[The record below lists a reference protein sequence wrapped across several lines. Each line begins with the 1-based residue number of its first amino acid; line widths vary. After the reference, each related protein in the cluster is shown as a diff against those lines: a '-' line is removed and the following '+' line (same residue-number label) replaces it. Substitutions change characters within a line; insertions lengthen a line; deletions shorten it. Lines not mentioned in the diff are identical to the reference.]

1 MKTYLKKP
9 IFLLLI
15 LLNFNFSGFSQN
27 DRMFEVMKNLE
38 IFSTIFKHL
47 HLHYVEE
54 IQPGELMKVG
64 IDAMLQSLDPY
75 TVFIPEAQIEDLRL
89 FTDGSYE
96 GVGMVILSRKGK
108 TIISEIYEGFPAH
121 QAGLLAGDQILSVN
135 GVDISNRTS
144 SEVSVLLRGQPNTS
158 LTLTIQRIDESSPI
172 EKTMIRSAIR
182 FDNVSYAAM
191 LAENIA
197 YIKLDG
203 FTEGAANEVR
213 EAFLRLRDEGA
224 TSLILDLRGNGG
236 GLMNEAADIVNLFV
250 DRGLPVV
257 SVRGRVHDRN
267 QTLHTRNEPIDR
279 DIPIVVLIDRG
290 SASAS
295 EIVAGALQDYDR
307 AVIIG
312 QRSFGKGL
320 VQNILPLD
328 YNAQLKITTARYHIP
343 SGRCIQAFNF
353 ADRDEDGRVTRT
365 PDSLRTAFQTRGG
378 RTVYDGDGI
387 EPDIELDPP
396 TLSNITAVLF
406 TRLHFFDFA
415 NQFRRQNPSIPN
427 PSEFVVSDELFNE
440 FITFL
445 DGRDIEYQTQTEF
458 FLEELTRVAQEENYF
473 DAIREALEFVRKK
486 LEADKEADLIKHKS
500 EIKKV
505 LGLEIV
511 SRYYFHRGATEF
523 ALRSDDVSQKAIEI
537 LQNLERYRTI
547 LRQ

>member
-1 MKTYLKKP
+1 MKIHLKKSV
-9 IFLLLI
+9 FLLLF
-15 LLNFNFSGFSQN
+15 LLNLNLSGFSQN

-54 IQPGELMKVG
+54 VQPGELMKVG

-96 GVGMVILSRKGK
+96 GVGMLILSREGN
-108 TIISEIYEGFPAH
+108 TFISEIYEGFPAH
-121 QAGLLAGDQILSVN
+121 QAGLMSGDQILSVN
-135 GVDISNRTS
+135 GVDIANRTS
-144 SEVSVLLRGQPNTS
+144 HEVSTLLRGLPNTR
-158 LTLTIQRIDESSPI
+158 LTLSIQRYGQSTPI
-172 EKTMIRSAIR
+172 EKTLMRSEIR
-182 FDNVSYAAM
+182 FDNVSFSAI
-191 LAENIA
+191 LTENIA

-213 EAFLRLRDEGA
+213 EAFLKLRDKGA

-236 GLMNEAADIVNLFV
+236 GLMNEAADIVNLFI

-257 SVRGRVHDRN
+257 SVRGRVQDRN
-267 QTLHTRNEPIDR
+267 QTLRTTNEPIDL
-279 DIPIVVLIDRG
+279 DIPIVVLIDRA

-353 ADRDEDGRVTRT
+353 ADRDEDGRVQRT
-365 PDSLRTAFQTRGG
+365 PDSLRTAFQTQGG
-378 RTVYDGDGI
+378 RIVYDGDGI
-387 EPDIELDPP
+387 EPDIELEPEMM
-396 TLSNITAVLF
+396 SNITAVLF
-406 TRLHFFDFA
+406 ARLHFFDFA
-415 NQFRRQNPSIPN
+415 NLFRHRNPTILS
-427 PSEFVVSDELFNE
+427 PSEFVVSEEIFNE

-445 DGRDIEYQTQTEF
+445 DGRDIEFRTRTEF
-458 FLEELTRVAQEENYF
+458 LLEALTTAAKEENYF
-473 DAIREALEFVRKK
+473 DAISEALEFVRKK
-486 LEADKEADLIKHKS
+486 LEADKEADLIKHKA
-500 EIKKV
+500 EIKKM

-511 SRYYFHRGATEF
+511 SRYYFQRGATEF
-523 ALRSDDVSQKAIEI
+523 ALRGDVVSQKAIEI
-537 LQNLERYRTI
+537 LQDLERYRNI
-547 LRQ
+547 LR

>member
-1 MKTYLKKP
+1 MKVHLKKSV
-9 IFLLLI
+9 FLFLF
-15 LLNFNFSGFSQN
+15 LLNFNASSFSQN

-38 IFSTIFKHL
+38 IFSNIFKHL

-96 GVGMVILSRKGK
+96 GVGMLILARDGK
-108 TIISEIYEGFPAH
+108 IFISEIYEGFPAH
-121 QAGLLAGDQILSVN
+121 LAGLMAGDQILTVN
-135 GVDISNRTS
+135 GVSVTNRTS
-144 SEVSVLLRGQPNTS
+144 NDVATLLRGHPNTP
-158 LTLTIQRIDESSPI
+158 LTLTVQRYGQRTPI
-172 EKTMIRSAIR
+172 EKTLMRREIR
-182 FDNVSYAAM
+182 FDNVSYSTIFE
-191 LAENIA
+191 ENIA

-203 FTEGAANEVR
+203 FTDGAANEVR
-213 EAFLRLRDEGA
+213 EAFLRLRNEGA

-236 GLMNEAADIVNLFV
+236 GLMTEAADIVSLFV
-250 DRGLPVV
+250 DQGLPVV
-257 SVRGRVHDRN
+257 SVRGRVEGRN
-267 QTLHTRNEPIDR
+267 QTLRTTSEPIDR
-279 DIPIVVLIDRG
+279 NIPIVVLIDRG

-353 ADRDEDGRVTRT
+353 ADRDEEGRARRV
-365 PDSLRTAFQTRGG
+365 PDSLRTPFQTQGG
-378 RTVYDGDGI
+378 RIVYDGDGI
-387 EPDIELDPP
+387 EPDIELEP
-396 TLSNITAVLF
+396 TAISNITATLF
-406 TRLHFFDFA
+406 ARLHFFDFA
-415 NQFRRQNPSIPN
+415 NQFRHRNPTIPS
-427 PSEFVVSDELFNE
+427 PSEFVVSDKLFNE
-440 FITFL
+440 FIKFL

-458 FLEELTRVAQEENYF
+458 LLEALTAAAKEENYF
-473 DAIREALEFVRKK
+473 DAIREGLELVRKK
-486 LEADKEADLIKHKS
+486 LEADKEADLIKHKD

-505 LGLEIV
+505 LGLEII
-511 SRYYFHRGATEF
+511 SRYYFQRGATTF
-523 ALRSDDVSQKAIEI
+523 VLRSDEVSQKAIQVLQDLEKYKRI
-537 LQNLERYRTI
+537 LTN
-547 LRQ
+547 

>member
-1 MKTYLKKP
+1 MKKYLIKP

-15 LLNFNFSGFSQN
+15 LLNFKASGFSQN

-54 IQPGELMKVG
+54 VQPGELMKIG

-96 GVGMVILSRKGK
+96 GVGMLILSREGN
-108 TIISEIYEGFPAH
+108 TFISEIYEGFPAH
-121 QAGLLAGDQILSVN
+121 QAGLMAGDQILSVN
-135 GVDISNRTS
+135 GVDIANRTS
-144 SEVSVLLRGQPNTS
+144 NEVSTLLRGHPNTQ
-158 LTLTIQRIDESSPI
+158 LTLVIQRYGKKNPI
-172 EKTMIRSAIR
+172 QKTLMRSQIR
-182 FDNVSYAAM
+182 FDNVSFSTI

-213 EAFLRLRDEGA
+213 EAFLRLRNEGA

-236 GLMNEAADIVNLFV
+236 GLMNEATDIVNLFI
-250 DRGLPVV
+250 DQGLPVV
-257 SVRGRVHDRN
+257 SMRGRVESRN
-267 QTLHTRNEPIDR
+267 QTFRTANEPIDR

-353 ADRDEDGRVTRT
+353 ADRDEDGRVQRT

-378 RTVYDGDGI
+378 RIVYDGDGI
-387 EPDIELDPP
+387 EPDIELESEMM
-396 TLSNITAVLF
+396 SNIAAVLF

-415 NQFRRQNPSIPN
+415 NQFRHRNPTIPS
-427 PSEFVVSDELFNE
+427 PSEFVVSENLFNE
-440 FITFL
+440 FIAFL

-458 FLEELTRVAQEENYF
+458 LLEALTATAKEENYF
-473 DAIREALEFVRKK
+473 DAIREALEYVRKK
-486 LEADKEADLIKHKS
+486 LEADKEADLIKHKD
-500 EIKKV
+500 EIKKI

-511 SRYYFHRGATEF
+511 SRYYFQRGAAEF
-523 ALRSDDVSQKAIEI
+523 ALRGDRVSQKAIEV
-537 LQNLERYRTI
+537 LQDLEKYRNI
-547 LRQ
+547 LR